1 MWASSCLP
9 TSGPYPGLPH
19 VMELLCL
26 GVKQTPSS
34 GCWGPALPSWET
46 ALANLLPQ
54 HCPISPH
61 FLSPRVTLF
70 ILSPLQPPSP
80 PTSLLPFTMLAPP
93 PLLPA
98 SLESPHSPVWPS
110 QSQGHQRNSF
120 RPAPR
125 CPSSEAQWAALSA
138 RSEAAAVGST
148 LAAPSSLTHC
158 VLQAHRP
165 IAAPTGCPVGPVSP
179 VP

>member
-1 MWASSCLP
+1 
-9 TSGPYPGLPH
+9 
-19 VMELLCL
+19 
-26 GVKQTPSS
+26 
-34 GCWGPALPSWET
+34 
-46 ALANLLPQ
+46 
-54 HCPISPH
+54 
-61 FLSPRVTLF
+61 
-70 ILSPLQPPSP
+70 
-80 PTSLLPFTMLAPP
+80 MLAPP

-179 VP
+179 VPQASRLEVELAVTPGVPQAGKSRACRESGLTQTVRQDAPRVQVRTGRVQGGESSHTWAQPPGVRQGTRAKDTPSSRWRRP